1 MMRSSSRTIVRG
13 FTLVELA
20 VSMTV
25 IGILIG
31 GILRGQELISS
42 AKARNVI
49 DQKNGIQTA
58 ILAFSSRYKATAGD
72 LDAAQVAFIG
82 SDVKASKKGFG
93 DGLIRLTHNDATID
107 ESVLVFQNLT
117 ATGFLLCNACMAAA
131 GNDVASRFNSPL
143 NTNASYMEF
152 GTVAPTSAGS
162 TAASPWW
169 FDTLAVAPSARNIL
183 TTGALLGSILAQIDL
198 KADDGMPHTGAFR
211 QSSGSGA
218 DTTLNCTTI
227 TAAGPP
233 AVYAWT
239 TNTGNGNC
247 AGAWLF

>member
-1 MMRSSSRTIVRG
+1 MMRLPSRAIPRG
-13 FTLVELA
+13 FNLVELA

-31 GILRGQELISS
+31 GILRGTELISS

-82 SDVKASKKGFG
+82 NDVKASTKGEG
-93 DGLIRLTHNDATID
+93 NGVIGLARDAAAD
-107 ESVLVFQNLT
+107 ESILVFQNLT
-117 ATGFLLCNACMAAA
+117 ATGFLLCGTCTAVGNGMA
-131 GNDVASRFNSPL
+131 STFNSPL

-162 TAASPWW
+162 SAASPWW
-169 FDTLAVAPSARNIL
+169 LDTLVTPPTARNIL
-183 TTGALLGSILAQIDL
+183 TTGALSASILAQIDL
-198 KADDGMPHTGAFR
+198 KADDGAPHTGAFR
-211 QSSGSGA
+211 QSSSSGA
-218 DTTLNCTTI
+218 DTMANCTTI
-227 TAAGPP
+227 TTAGPP

>member
-1 MMRSSSRTIVRG
+1 MMRSSPRTIVRG

-31 GILRGQELISS
+31 GILRGTELISS

-49 DQKNGIQTA
+49 DQKSGIQTA

-72 LDAAQVAFIG
+72 LDAAQAAFIG
-82 SDVKASKKGFG
+82 NEVKASTKGEG
-93 DGLIRLTHNDATID
+93 NGVIGLARDATAD

-143 NTNASYMEF
+143 NTNANYMEF
-152 GTVAPTSAGS
+152 GTVTPTSAGS

-169 FDTLAVAPSARNIL
+169 LDTLVVAPTARNIL
-183 TTGALLGSILAQIDL
+183 TTGALSASILAQIDL

-218 DTTLNCTTI
+218 DTMANCTTI
-227 TAAGPP
+227 TTAGPP